1 MFTYSE
7 TFRNFVIPAQM
18 RKLFE
23 IIFLEDAREFL
34 KGLETK
40 HYEKILFNIRK
51 AQVKPDKELFSKLKN
66 EIWEFRTLY
75 HGFHYRL
82 LCFWYRTEKGVR
94 LVITTQGFIKK
105 SRKTPDSEIEKAI
118 HLRDKYLKE
127 E

>member
-1 MFTYSE
+1 
-7 TFRNFVIPAQM
+7 M

-34 KGLETK
+34 KGMEAK

-75 HGFHYRL
+75 HRFHYRL
-82 LCFWYRTEKGVR
+82 LSFWGRTEKGVR
-94 LVITTQGFIKK
+94 LVVTTHGFIKK
-105 SRKTPDSEIEKAI
+105 SRKTPDAEIKKAI

-127 E
+127 KQLENYEKN